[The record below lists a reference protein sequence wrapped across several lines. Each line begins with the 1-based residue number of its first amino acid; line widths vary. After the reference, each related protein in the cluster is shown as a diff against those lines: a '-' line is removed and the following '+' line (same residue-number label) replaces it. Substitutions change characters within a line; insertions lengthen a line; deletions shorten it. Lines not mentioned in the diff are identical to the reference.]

1 MEDLAALVLR
11 SVAGAIFVAQ
21 GYRKLFG
28 APDAHHGRSNLVS
41 MIAGRGLPRPG
52 QLALLTSTV
61 ELVFGSLV
69 LIGWLTRPAV
79 IPLMLLLVG
88 AIVLFKLREGFFGG
102 WDWPLSVLAA
112 LTAILLLGAGE
123 YSVDYLLESRS

>member
-41 MIAGRGLPRPG
+41 MIPGR
-52 QLALLTSTV
+52 ASWH
-61 ELVFGSLV
+61 SS
-69 LIGWLTRPAV
+69 PA
-79 IPLMLLLVG
+79 PSSWCSG
-88 AIVLFKLREGFFGG
+88 R
-102 WDWPLSVLAA
+102 WC
-112 LTAILLLGAGE
+112 
-123 YSVDYLLESRS
+123 